1 MGMKIAPPTLG
12 ETRPGS
18 ELTERARRALL
29 LRDSVEGLA
38 FARDTLEDVEGER
51 LDISQCRFTRC
62 RIAPGRIKW
71 LSFTDCVFEN
81 CDFSGALLRS
91 ASLWRVELR
100 DCTAAGADFSESSL
114 QSVLFQDAMLRYA
127 NFSRAKFHPARFE
140 SCCLDGAAFLRG
152 QAQGA
157 GPLRAAAWRRRSW
170 AGMLLKGIDLRST
183 DIRGIR
189 LTGGEL
195 KGRDR
200 FARAGHGTRAAAG
213 RGNPGIGEEGKA
225 VPVGNGI
232 SGKRENARGKAPYSG
247 ASISSARP
255 PARYCAGVSP
265 VSALKD
271 LMKCERFT

>member
-38 FARDTLEDVEGER
+38 FARDALEDVEGER

-91 ASLWRVELR
+91 ASLWRVG
-100 DCTAAGADFSESSL
+100 AAAIARRRARIFPESSL

-127 NFSRAKFHPARFE
+127 NFFPRQVPSRA
-140 SCCLDGAAFLRG
+140 
-152 QAQGA
+152 
-157 GPLRAAAWRRRSW
+157 
-170 AGMLLKGIDLRST
+170 
-183 DIRGIR
+183 
-189 LTGGEL
+189 
-195 KGRDR
+195 
-200 FARAGHGTRAAAG
+200 
-213 RGNPGIGEEGKA
+213 
-225 VPVGNGI
+225 V
-232 SGKRENARGKAPYSG
+232 
-247 ASISSARP
+247 
-255 PARYCAGVSP
+255 
-265 VSALKD
+265 
-271 LMKCERFT
+271 

>member
-1 MGMKIAPPTLG
+1 MGIKIAPPTLG

-38 FARDTLEDVEGER
+38 FARDALEDVEGER

-140 SCCLDGAAFLRG
+140 SCCLDGAAF
-152 QAQGA
+152 
-157 GPLRAAAWRRRSW
+157 
-170 AGMLLKGIDLRST
+170 
-183 DIRGIR
+183 
-189 LTGGEL
+189 
-195 KGRDR
+195 
-200 FARAGHGTRAAAG
+200 
-213 RGNPGIGEEGKA
+213 
-225 VPVGNGI
+225 
-232 SGKRENARGKAPYSG
+232 Y
-247 ASISSARP
+247 
-255 PARYCAGVSP
+255 
-265 VSALKD
+265 
-271 LMKCERFT
+271 